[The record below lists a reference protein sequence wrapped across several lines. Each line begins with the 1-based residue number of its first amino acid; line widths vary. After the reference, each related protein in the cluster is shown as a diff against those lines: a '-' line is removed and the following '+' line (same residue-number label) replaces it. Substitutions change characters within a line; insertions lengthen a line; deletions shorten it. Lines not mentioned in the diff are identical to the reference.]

1 MNRNALNE
9 IVKCFANREGLCM
22 LKIAICD
29 DEVIYKENT
38 EKECKSYFHE
48 ETKYFAEEVVFFTFS
63 SGNELINSAEEYDI
77 LFLDVE
83 MPDGDGIRVKEY
95 FEKNKKNTRIIFLTS
110 HEERA
115 IEAFG
120 KNVLCFLRKPIKEE
134 KFHKALEKAL
144 SDIRGT
150 VLEVEE
156 NGKVILLPIQQI
168 KYIEVQDKYTI
179 VFAETGSYLLRKTM
193 RFWEEQLSNQY
204 FCRIHKSFL
213 VNLDF
218 FVKEKDEVVLDKNK
232 RVRISRKNKEKVM
245 NEYKE
250 YIRQKAREM

>member
-83 MPDGDGIRVKEY
+83 MPDGDGIRVKEH
-95 FEKNKKNTRIIFLTS
+95 F
-110 HEERA
+110 
-115 IEAFG
+115 
-120 KNVLCFLRKPIKEE
+120 
-134 KFHKALEKAL
+134 
-144 SDIRGT
+144 
-150 VLEVEE
+150 
-156 NGKVILLPIQQI
+156 
-168 KYIEVQDKYTI
+168 
-179 VFAETGSYLLRKTM
+179 
-193 RFWEEQLSNQY
+193 
-204 FCRIHKSFL
+204 
-213 VNLDF
+213 
-218 FVKEKDEVVLDKNK
+218 
-232 RVRISRKNKEKVM
+232 
-245 NEYKE
+245 
-250 YIRQKAREM
+250 